1 MKKVITKRAWTS
13 PVHYLP
19 AETEVEYIEDINDEK
34 ALIRY
39 DGYNYIVD
47 KEVLDGEEE

>member
-1 MKKVITKRAWTS
+1 MLKVITKRAWTS

-34 ALIRY
+34 VLIRY
-39 DGYNYIVD
+39 DGYNYIID
-47 KEVLDGEEE
+47 RSCIFDEGE